1 MAMSVCWPWKPPEG
15 WWMSI
20 RPLGSDV
27 RLPGAP
33 PTSTR
38 AAADMAMPQHVVCTA
53 GRMCCIV
60 S

>member
-1 MAMSVCWPWKPPEG
+1 MS
-15 WWMSI
+15 M

-33 PTSTR
+33 PTSTS
-38 AAADMAMPQHVVCTA
+38 AAADIAIPQHVVCTA